1 MRPFHVGNILVSS
14 FIERDGP
21 WRAPTTMFPTADRE
35 TALFHLKNMAPEVYD
50 AAQELLVI
58 TYQTFVVRTP
68 RHIILIDTCVGDH
81 KPLRGPA
88 LDYPKQP
95 WLDGFA
101 AHGLRFDD
109 IDYVFCT
116 HLHVD
121 HCGWNTRLING
132 KWVPTFPNATYIFG
146 KVEYEAWETAANE
159 AERDERLSAVWE
171 DSCLPIVEAGQAK
184 LVDADFEL
192 EDGIWLTPAFGHSPG
207 QVCVNFK
214 SQNEHAIFTGDMM
227 HHALQ
232 CVEPD
237 WSTCFCPAPEEAAES
252 RKRILRSVADS
263 DTIVV
268 PAHFPGQTAGYVDT
282 DGETWRWRY
291 MEFDNGQP
299 TRVGDRQTMPG
310 GSATK

>member
-1 MRPFHVGNILVSS
+1 
-14 FIERDGP
+14 
-21 WRAPTTMFPTADRE
+21 
-35 TALFHLKNMAPEVYD
+35 
-50 AAQELLVI
+50 
-58 TYQTFVVRTP
+58 
-68 RHIILIDTCVGDH
+68 
-81 KPLRGPA
+81 
-88 LDYPKQP
+88 
-95 WLDGFA
+95 
-101 AHGLRFDD
+101 
-109 IDYVFCT
+109 
-116 HLHVD
+116 
-121 HCGWNTRLING
+121 
-132 KWVPTFPNATYIFG
+132 
-146 KVEYEAWETAANE
+146 
-159 AERDERLSAVWE
+159 
-171 DSCLPIVEAGQAK
+171 
-184 LVDADFEL
+184 
-192 EDGIWLTPAFGHSPG
+192 
-207 QVCVNFK
+207 
-214 SQNEHAIFTGDMM
+214 M